1 LTVNKR
7 GGSSQLPTRQVAR
20 LEQFRAKRATS
31 CLDALRKS
39 HYAGPQAAKTSRK
52 SGIIGRWYS
61 NDMNDHAD
69 PGLLRIAPIHAR
81 QRIPGHTAKR
91 TIEKASR
98 DARMQTPV
106 HTGFE
111 IVIEAPIAEQP
122 KPCGGYSVK
131 PSAPHASKRRLS
143 LSRPR
148 DSCRSCKVRPSFA
161 PWPRS
166 RR

>member
-1 LTVNKR
+1 MPDVGRCAAHLRGPAPGSLGSNLTVNKR

-52 SGIIGRWYS
+52 SGIIERWYS

-98 DARMQTPV
+98 DARRQTPLHTGRWV
-106 HTGFE
+106 HT
-111 IVIEAPIAEQP
+111 
-122 KPCGGYSVK
+122 
-131 PSAPHASKRRLS
+131 R
-143 LSRPR
+143 
-148 DSCRSCKVRPSFA
+148 
-161 PWPRS
+161 
-166 RR
+166 